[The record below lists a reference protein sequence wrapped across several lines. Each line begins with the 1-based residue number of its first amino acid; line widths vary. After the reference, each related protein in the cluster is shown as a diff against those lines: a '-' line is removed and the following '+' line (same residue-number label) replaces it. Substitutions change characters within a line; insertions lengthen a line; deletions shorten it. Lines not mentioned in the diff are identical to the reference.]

1 MLFSVFLTRNRS
13 SLFSAANPTPF
24 LDALRARND
33 VFVYDLDHPLLPI
46 GCVIMASGLG
56 KRFGSNKLMA
66 DFNGKP
72 MIYRILS
79 ATDSALLLPGSL

>member
-1 MLFSVFLTRNRS
+1 MLFSVFFDQKQVIAVLRS
-13 SLFSAANPTPF
+13 QSTPF

-56 KRFGSNKLMA
+56 KKIWFQ
-66 DFNGKP
+66 
-72 MIYRILS
+72 
-79 ATDSALLLPGSL
+79 